1 MIGVDGCKEG
11 FMIVEI
17 QDHRLRVKVEKSL
30 ESIKDY
36 QGLILVDVPIGCP
49 SSIEDSRPEPL
60 LRKLVKER
68 ASSVFS
74 VPALQTLSAQSYE
87 EANKINRMILNKGLS
102 KQSYHIIPII
112 KEVNEFMLKNP
123 HLNIHESFPELIF
136 TKLRGSPCAYSKHM
150 KEGKQER
157 IDCLIQNFKWL
168 KEDLEKAMINFP
180 QYYHL
185 DIIDATSLACCAY
198 LIFHQGAINIPK
210 EFCQNSQGL
219 DMKVTIF
226 NS

>member
-1 MIGVDGCKEG
+1 MMGIDGCKQG
-11 FMIVEI
+11 YMVAVI
-17 QDHRLRVKVEKSL
+17 QDRRLIIKVEKSL
-30 ESIKDY
+30 ENINKYTD
-36 QGLILVDVPIGCP
+36 LILIDVPIGCP
-49 SSIEDSRPEPL
+49 SSIEDQRPEPFI
-60 LRKLVKER
+60 RKLVMGR
-68 ASSVFS
+68 SSSVFN

-102 KQSYHIIPII
+102 KQSYHIIPIV
-112 KEVNEFMLKNP
+112 KEVNEFILNNP

-136 TKLRGSPCAYSKHM
+136 TKLKGKPCAYSKHM

-168 KEDLEKAMINFP
+168 KEDLEKAMMNFP

-185 DIIDATSLACCAY
+185 DIIDATSLACAAY
-198 LIFHQGAINIPK
+198 LIHQVGATQLPK

-219 DMKVTIF
+219 DMKVMIF